1 MKNKILMFTFILLM
15 ITGAVFVWLPADE
28 ASVREENRTIAKLPE
43 VNAETI
49 TSGEFSRGFED
60 YVGDN
65 VGFRGFFTDFSKL
78 ISANKGITSD
88 LGKIVSVQKDVGT
101 DLTKKSRLL
110 IKDNTIMEVF
120 ENNREHMDWYLNVLG
135 FYADKLDEDINF
147 YSMLIPTQLEFQ
159 DAMYANIQDSQLE
172 TINYVYDNM
181 PERITPVNT
190 YDILKENMDEYI
202 YYRTDHHWTARG
214 AFYGYKAFMQAL
226 QDNNPDSG
234 DMFKPVTI
242 EEFPE
247 RKSEDFLGYLYKQAQ
262 TPEIKNS
269 PDTIVWYDLNEQGHI
284 SITDE
289 YYEDGQSI
297 PYDAV
302 FLDEKQTDYSI
313 FLGGDQPLV
322 ELTNSQKPDGR
333 TLVIVKDSYC
343 NCFAPWV
350 IQNYHKVVL
359 LDPRTYKGGLDELLE
374 RYNPDDLLLMNY
386 VFTTTF
392 SDYCQ
397 MTIDFFNR

>member
-1 MKNKILMFTFILLM
+1 MKNKIIMTVFIFLMLAS
-15 ITGAVFVWLPADE
+15 AVFIWLPADE
-28 ASVREENRTIAKLPE
+28 ASVAQENRKIAQMPE
-43 VNAETI
+43 VSVKSL
-49 TSGEFSRGFED
+49 TSGEFSSGFED

-65 VGFRGFFTDFSKL
+65 VGFRGFFTAFAEK
-78 ISANKGITSD
+78 ITAAKGITSD

-110 IKDNTIMEVF
+110 IKDNTVMEVF
-120 ENNREHMDWYLNVLG
+120 ENNKEHMDWYLNVLG

-159 DAMYANIQDSQLE
+159 DPMYANIQDSQKE
-172 TINYVYDNM
+172 TIDYVYGNM
-181 PERITPVNT
+181 PERITPVNV
-190 YDILKENMDEYI
+190 YDVLKENMDEYI

-214 AFYGYKAFMQAL
+214 AFYGYTAFMDTL
-226 QDNNPDSG
+226 KENDPDNA
-234 DMFKPVTI
+234 DMYRPVTM
-242 EEFPE
+242 EEFPKH
-247 RKSEDFLGYLYKQAQ
+247 RVDGFLGYLYKQAQ
-262 TPEIKNS
+262 TPELAKT
-269 PDTIVWYDLNEQGHI
+269 PDTIEWYDLNEQGHI
-284 SITDE
+284 SVSDE
-289 YYEDGQSI
+289 YFENGESI
-297 PYDAV
+297 QYDAA
-302 FLDEKQTDYSI
+302 FLDKNREDYGI

-322 ELTNSQKPDGR
+322 ELTNNQKPDGK
-333 TLVIVKDSYC
+333 TLIIVKDSYC

-359 LDPRTYKGGLDELLE
+359 LDPRTYEGGLEQLLE
-374 RYNPDDLLLMNY
+374 RYQPDDLLLMNY